1 MPDQP
6 DATNALNLLDDL
18 IARARKAGADD
29 ADCVMVKGVS
39 MSAAQRLGEPERI
52 ERSEGADIG
61 LRILKGKRQAVVSS
75 TDFSPQALSELI
87 ERGLAMAENVP
98 EDPYC
103 GLADRRDLADP
114 ENLAKLLAQTDICDM
129 EEPTPETL
137 SERARTIEDAA
148 RAVKGVNNSE
158 GAEASW
164 GMTDVAMAASNGFS
178 GAYSRSSHGII
189 VEVLAGEGTEMERD
203 YEYLSTIYA
212 TDLGDIAALGRNA
225 GERAVKRL
233 HPRKVSTTRVPIIFD
248 PRVSNSIVGHL
259 ATAIN
264 GSAIARKTSFL
275 KESMGKKIFS
285 KDITIVDDPFR
296 RRGLGSKPV
305 DGEGI
310 APQQRNII
318 DNGVL
323 TSWFLDLN
331 TARQLNLKSTGHA
344 ARGTGAPPSPR
355 PTNLYLEPGTVS
367 PAEMIADIDSG
378 LYVTEVM
385 GTSISINTGDY
396 SRGAGGFW
404 IENGEIAYPVSEIT
418 IASNLSDMFSNLT
431 AADDLNFRFG
441 TNAPTLRIDGMTVAG
456 I

>member
-6 DATNALNLLDDL
+6 DTTDALNLLTDL
-18 IARARKAGADD
+18 IAQARKAGADD
-29 ADCVMVKGVS
+29 ADCVMLKGVS
-39 MSAAQRLGEPERI
+39 MSASQRLGVTEKI

-61 LRILKGKRQAVVSS
+61 LRILKGKRQAMVSS
-75 TDFSPQALSELI
+75 TDFSPKALGELV

-103 GLADRRDLADP
+103 GLAARQDLAAPQD
-114 ENLAKLLAQTDICDM
+114 LAKVLAEIDICDM
-129 EEPTPETL
+129 QEPTPEAL
-137 SERARTIEDAA
+137 AERARTIEEAA

-158 GAEASW
+158 GAEANW
-164 GMTDVAMAASNGFS
+164 GMTHVAMAASNGFS
-178 GAYSRSSHGII
+178 GAYSKSHHGII

-212 TDLGDIAALGRNA
+212 ADLGDIAALGRSA
-225 GERAVKRL
+225 GERAIKRL
-233 HPRKVSTTRVPIIFD
+233 APRKVSTTKVPIVFD

-259 ATAIN
+259 SGAIN
-264 GSAIARKTSFL
+264 GGAIARGTSFL
-275 KESMGKKIFS
+275 KESMGEKIFPET
-285 KDITIVDDPFR
+285 ITIVDDPFR

-310 APQQRNII
+310 APERRKII

-323 TSWFLDLN
+323 TSWFLDLS

-344 ARGTGAPPSPR
+344 GRGTSAPPSPR
-355 PTNLYLEPGTVS
+355 PSNLYLEPGRAS
-367 PAEMIADIDSG
+367 PAELIADIDSG

-385 GTSISINTGDY
+385 GTSISIITGDY

-418 IASNLSDMFSNLT
+418 IASNLTDMFSNLI
-431 AADDLNFRFG
+431 AADDLEFRHG

-456 I
+456 L